1 MKRLTNLRNN
11 AKPWKINAAKRMSRN
26 KSFPEKILWAR
37 LRDKQLGV
45 NVHAQSV
52 MWGYVADFWIPA
64 CNIVIEVDGKQHRMA
79 ANQVWDAKRDA
90 VMKAK
95 GVLVLRFTAQEVIN
109 NTAAVVSIISD
120 RIKKRAR

>member
-1 MKRLTNLRNN
+1 
-11 AKPWKINAAKRMSRN
+11 
-26 KSFPEKILWAR
+26 
-37 LRDKQLGV
+37 
-45 NVHAQSV
+45 

-64 CNIVIEVDGKQHRMA
+64 CNIVIEVDGKQHLMA

-120 RIKKRAR
+120 RIRKRAR